1 MITYLFLYSLFF
13 IFSFFY
19 FYLRDLKIKS
29 FKKNDLSK
37 YSLSLSAFTL
47 RDNSEHTSYVH
58 SHLYTY
64 NALARVFFFVFF
76 SFFIFLN
83 ESICS
88 VNIVI
93 CRKPRLWVWTSWRD
107 WCHVEGAYCNIY
119 HPSIVVNNLINAVTP
134 RDTFKKKQK
143 QKVIIQ

>member
-64 NALARVFFFVFF
+64 NALARVFFFRFLFLFYFF
-76 SFFIFLN
+76 KRIDLLRKHRYLPQTSTLSLN
-83 ESICS
+83 EL
-88 VNIVI
+88 
-93 CRKPRLWVWTSWRD
+93 KRLVSRGG
-107 WCHVEGAYCNIY
+107 CLLQHLSSLYCC
-119 HPSIVVNNLINAVTP
+119 
-134 RDTFKKKQK
+134 K
-143 QKVIIQ
+143 